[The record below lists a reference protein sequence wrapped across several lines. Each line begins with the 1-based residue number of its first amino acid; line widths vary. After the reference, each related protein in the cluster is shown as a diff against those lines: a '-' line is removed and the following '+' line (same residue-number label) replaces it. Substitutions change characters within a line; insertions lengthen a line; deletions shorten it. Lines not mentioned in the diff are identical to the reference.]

1 MIKVK
6 IGVNFH
12 GLNMFYKTNSIRL
25 RVSYL
30 FFKPIVKFNMRSAD
44 FNFSFG
50 GRVAKVINEIGV
62 PKKKIINIPN
72 AIEDELVKS
81 INEVKTNKKLNI
93 VYIRRDDPIKGII
106 EINKAISHFNDKD
119 FIFHFIGPIKNKIL
133 GINIKYHGLISDRL
147 QLIKIL
153 DKCDI
158 LLLPSYSEGMPY
170 VVLEAMA
177 RGLIIVASDVGA
189 VNLMV
194 DSKNGILMKKQSR
207 KYIISALK
215 KLSLTTELKLNEM
228 KFNSIKK
235 INNNFIWSL
244 VLKKLVREIKLKI
257 N

>member
-1 MIKVK
+1 MVK
-6 IGVNFH
+6 N
-12 GLNMFYKTNSIRL
+12 
-25 RVSYL
+25 
-30 FFKPIVKFNMRSAD
+30 
-44 FNFSFG
+44 
-50 GRVAKVINEIGV
+50 
-62 PKKKIINIPN
+62 
-72 AIEDELVKS
+72 

-93 VYIRRDDPIKGII
+93 VYIGRDDPIKGII

-119 FIFHFIGPIKNKIL
+119 FIFHFIGPIKNKIF

-147 QLIKIL
+147 QMIKIL

-177 RGLIIVASDVGA
+177 RGLIIIASDVGA

-194 DSKNGILMKKQSR
+194 DSKNGILMKEQSS
-207 KYIISALK
+207 KYIISALT
-215 KLSLTTELKLNEM
+215 KLSLTSELKLNEM

-244 VLKKLVREIKLKI
+244 VLKNLLVKL